1 MQRIILAS
9 TLLLALSSPSMAGQI
24 YKWVD
29 ANGTTHYGAQPP
41 QDRPA
46 TNVNTLVAPPRPATP
61 PAAQAPTEASADA
74 EQNAIN
80 AKVKADVA
88 AQTAQIA
95 ENCKIFR
102 TNLAQ
107 MQNNPRVRIEVD
119 GELRRLTEEERQ
131 AKIVEAEKAIKENC
145 Q

>member
-1 MQRIILAS
+1 MQRIILAG

-46 TNVNTLVAPPRPATP
+46 TNVNTLVAPPRPVAA
-61 PAAQAPTEASADA
+61 PAAQAPAEGVVDA
-74 EQNAIN
+74 EQEAIN
-80 AKVKADVA
+80 AKVKAEVA
-88 AQTAQIA
+88 AQAEQLA
-95 ENCKIFR
+95 ENCKIYR
-102 TNLAQ
+102 NNLAQ

-119 GELRRLTEEERQ
+119 GEVRRLTEEERQ
-131 AKIVEAEKAIKENC
+131 TRMAEAEKIIKENC

>member
-1 MQRIILAS
+1 MQRIILAG
-9 TLLLALSSPSMAGQI
+9 TLLLALSSPSMASQI

-46 TNVNTLVAPPRPATP
+46 TNVNTLVAPPRPVAA
-61 PAAQAPTEASADA
+61 PAAQAPAEGVVDA
-74 EQNAIN
+74 EQEAIN
-80 AKVKADVA
+80 AKVKAEVA
-88 AQTAQIA
+88 AQAEQLA
-95 ENCKIFR
+95 ENCKIYR
-102 TNLAQ
+102 NNLAQ

-119 GELRRLTEEERQ
+119 GEVRRLTEEERQ
-131 AKIVEAEKAIKENC
+131 TRMAEAEKIIKENC